1 MRIEWCKAR
10 ARDAR
15 WSEEVSLLIEEMR
28 RVIEFFKW
36 QADWWKSRGF
46 GHVFSAIGEAD
57 SEGFFA
63 YAERQSHLRLALM
76 DHFKRLWS
84 DVPSLVHSEAADLC
98 TASDTSPSILGPPPA
113 EED

>member
-1 MRIEWCKAR
+1 
-10 ARDAR
+10 
-15 WSEEVSLLIEEMR
+15 
-28 RVIEFFKW
+28 
-36 QADWWKSRGF
+36 
-46 GHVFSAIGEAD
+46 
-57 SEGFFA
+57 
-63 YAERQSHLRLALM
+63 LALM